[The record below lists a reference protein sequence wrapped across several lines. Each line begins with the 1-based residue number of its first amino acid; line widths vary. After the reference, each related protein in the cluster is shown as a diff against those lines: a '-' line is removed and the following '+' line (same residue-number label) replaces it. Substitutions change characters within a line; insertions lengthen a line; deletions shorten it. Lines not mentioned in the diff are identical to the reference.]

1 MWIDTAQRN
10 QPRCETPSATEAPRP
25 LVPLSGG
32 SDHPLST
39 PGWED
44 DPTRPLSSCT
54 VRDGIAREQASHDHL
69 SCHGPTRQ
77 TPTSFLNSP
86 CRVSAAHGP
95 SRLPSDLLDYKDSA
109 WHDLLV
115 SPSPQE
121 LLLACQRK
129 ETQESVGAGPID
141 LLKDAEQ
148 KCSKRRLW
156 TAGLNPESKR
166 MRVKAALSPRHLMTS
181 ELGKCRLE
189 QRADLGLASP
199 KAIVKLDLIRQPA
212 DTILYSSVDQD
223 HWSPIV

>member
-54 VRDGIAREQASHDHL
+54 VRDGIVREQASQDHL
-69 SCHGPTRQ
+69 SCHPSRQ
-77 TPTSFLNSP
+77 TPASFLNSP
-86 CRVSAAHGP
+86 CQVSAPHGS
-95 SRLPSDLLDYKDSA
+95 SRLPSDPLDYKDSA
-109 WHDLLV
+109 WHDLIL
-115 SPSPQE
+115 SPAPQE

-129 ETQESVGAGPID
+129 QTQESDAATSID

-156 TAGLNPESKR
+156 TAGMNPESKR

-181 ELGKCRLE
+181 ELGKCRLK
-189 QRADLGLASP
+189 QRADLGLGSP
-199 KAIVKLDLIRQPA
+199 KDIVKLDLIRHPA
-212 DTILYSSVDQD
+212 DTILYSSADQD